1 MSHHVCN
8 LAQTKCSM
16 GLVPSVLMVTPEK
29 MVITS
34 FMPAANIMDNVPMKN
49 VMPFGTCKS
58 PANPATAALTA
69 AALGVL
75 TPGPCIPVIPG
86 PWMPGAPTVLL
97 KNQPSLNKSSKLMC
111 AYGGVIEITNEGQK
125 THEIPG

>member
-16 GLVPSVLMVTPEK
+16 GLVPSVLMVTPEN
-29 MVITS
+29 MVLTS
-34 FMPAANIMDNVPMKN
+34 MMPAANIMDNVPMKN

-58 PANPATAALTA
+58 LMNPATASLTS

-75 TPGPCIPVIPG
+75 TPGPCVPVIPA
-86 PWMPGAPTVLL
+86 PWVTGAVTVMLAN
-97 KNQPSLNKSSKLMC
+97 KPALNKTSKLMC
-111 AYGGVIEITNEGQK
+111 AYAGVIEITNEGQT
-125 THEIPG
+125 THDIPD